1 MTATEKKTD
10 AILTSNLAAQINE
23 HHRYPLL
30 VPGHS
35 AFCHINVNNFLIYI
49 VSESDKHPGYWYL
62 ADMVN
67 ETVSCRPARPQGFHE
82 ALRQDLRIS
91 GLPLILRWELLPV
104 EYLFDG
110 AAA

>member
-10 AILTSNLAAQINE
+10 AILTSDLAAQINE
-23 HHRYPLL
+23 HHR
-30 VPGHS
+30 
-35 AFCHINVNNFLIYI
+35 
-49 VSESDKHPGYWYL
+49 L
-62 ADMVN
+62 AYRCATN
-67 ETVSCRPARPQGFHE
+67 PQGIHE

-91 GLPLILRWELLPV
+91 GLPLIIRWELLPV